1 MKIPGTHPAL
11 AGHFPGN
18 PVVPGVVII
27 DQVVSAISDKKGRSV
42 VIKSIPFIKFLNPVG
57 PDQDFDIR
65 LVEKE
70 SGKVDFSVYSG
81 EIKVLTGSLVCS

>member
-18 PVVPGVVII
+18 PVIPGAVII
-27 DQVVSAISDKKGRSV
+27 DQVVSAISHKKGTSV
-42 VIKSIPFIKFLNPVG
+42 ELKSIPFVKFLNPVG
-57 PDQDFDIR
+57 PDQDIDIR
-65 LVEKE
+65 LNEKE

-81 EIKVLTGSLVCS
+81 EIKILTGSLVCS